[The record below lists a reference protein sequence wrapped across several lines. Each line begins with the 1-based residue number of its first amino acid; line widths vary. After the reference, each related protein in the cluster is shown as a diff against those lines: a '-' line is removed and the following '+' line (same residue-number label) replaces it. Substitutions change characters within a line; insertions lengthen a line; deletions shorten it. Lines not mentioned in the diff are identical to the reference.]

1 MTDEE
6 ILQTYSEMQAR
17 WGDSLPDPDV
27 FPASF
32 RYYVKMYLFMKA
44 NNVL

>member
-6 ILQTYSEMQAR
+6 ILQTYNEMQER
-17 WGDSLPDPDV
+17 WSELPDPEV

-32 RYYVKMYLFMKA
+32 QYYVKMYLFLKA

>member
-1 MTDEE
+1 MTDED
-6 ILQTYSEMQAR
+6 ILQTYSEMQER
-17 WGDSLPDPDV
+17 WGDNLPDPEV

-32 RYYVKMYLFMKA
+32 QYYVKMYLFMKA